1 MFFQTNLKRN
11 KFSAATN
18 EQKWLLSV
26 LSGQSKVHNY
36 HPMAIVAPASAM
48 RADSDPID
56 HPKKNEKVLEKG
68 VFKSCSL
75 KKWSSIGFSAG
86 FSIHQSKWKTNDPLS
101 NANLESILP
110 TCMKGLMQS
119 TSQPKKTRPGQ
130 VMIGL
135 FFFAFGI
142 ASIMLAAMSPIF
154 CCSLH
159 YSACWSP
166 LPPFPLTFRRTT
178 KPQITSNNQIG
189 RRVRQHSADQNHVLG
204 THPEFFALA
213 CADLMQNSQFM
224 ACENQ
229 YWST

>member
-1 MFFQTNLKRN
+1 M
-11 KFSAATN
+11 
-18 EQKWLLSV
+18 
-26 LSGQSKVHNY
+26 
-36 HPMAIVAPASAM
+36 
-48 RADSDPID
+48 
-56 HPKKNEKVLEKG
+56 

-86 FSIHQSKWKTNDPLS
+86 FSIHQSKWKTNDPSTYPTQTWNLS
-101 NANLESILP
+101 YPHAWKVSCKAHLSPKNTTRTSDDSI
-110 TCMKGLMQS
+110 
-119 TSQPKKTRPGQ
+119 
-130 VMIGL
+130 V
-135 FFFAFGI
+135 FFAFGI
-142 ASIMLAAMSPIF
+142 ASIMLATMSPIF

-166 LPPFPLTFRRTT
+166 LPACPLIFRRTT

-189 RRVRQHSADQNHVLG
+189 RRFQQHSVDQNHVLG